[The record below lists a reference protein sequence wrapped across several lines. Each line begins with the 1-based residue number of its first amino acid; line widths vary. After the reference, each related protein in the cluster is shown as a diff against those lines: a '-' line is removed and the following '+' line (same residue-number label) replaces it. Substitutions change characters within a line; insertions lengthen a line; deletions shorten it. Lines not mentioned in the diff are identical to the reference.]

1 MEHPWY
7 GRYVRRWLLETRSV
21 SRGLKRLFLVRLLTS
36 LSSKLVAFG
45 VEGQG
50 LILIIFRR
58 SVQWAPHPT
67 GTKIRFSQSLNRQ
80 GYDLK
85 NTSQSNIRPFAATL
99 TNAVRRVSLNKL
111 PRKTHSSVTK
121 TSTASNNKECIVH
134 LFVHTF
140 LNTYQFEG

>member
-7 GRYVRRWLLETRSV
+7 RRYVRRWLLETRSV

-45 VEGQG
+45 VEGKS
-50 LILIIFRR
+50 LILLIFRR
-58 SVQWAPHPT
+58 SLQWAPHPT

-80 GYDLK
+80 RYNLK

-99 TNAVRRVSLNKL
+99 TNAARRVSLNKL

-121 TSTASNNKECIVH
+121 TSTASNNFQRVVH
-134 LFVHTF
+134 LFVLTF
-140 LNTYQFEG
+140 